1 MTIERVPYVV
11 FGTGNKNKG
20 IEATRIAAPSGVV
33 LTTLAE
39 IPNAIEVEEDGATF
53 GENARKKAIEQ
64 AKHLGEWTLAE
75 DSGICVDYLDGR
87 PGAFRRRG
95 TPGRQAQQREAP
107 ARTRGRSSRKTRGA
121 LRVSYGSFGSAR
133 RDRLR
138 VRRILPRSNSLR
150 GERFKRIR
158 LRSSFRSSGI
168 SSDVRGF
175 VSGAQE
181 RDQSPCAGDAPS
193 CPDALRP
200 RGARRSPL
208 ARTSSRLTTSPFTQH
223 RETHDI

>member
-87 PGAFRRRG
+87 PGVF
-95 TPGRQAQQREAP
+95 
-107 ARTRGRSSRKTRGA
+107 
-121 LRVSYGSFGSAR
+121 
-133 RDRLR
+133 
-138 VRRILPRSNSLR
+138 
-150 GERFKRIR
+150 
-158 LRSSFRSSGI
+158 
-168 SSDVRGF
+168 
-175 VSGAQE
+175 
-181 RDQSPCAGDAPS
+181 
-193 CPDALRP
+193 
-200 RGARRSPL
+200 
-208 ARTSSRLTTSPFTQH
+208 
-223 RETHDI
+223 

>member
-87 PGAFRRRG
+87 PGVFSARFADAEHPNDKLNNAKLLRELEGVPLEKRG
-95 TPGRQAQQREAP
+95 AHYACHMVLSDPRGEIIFECEEYC
-107 ARTRGRSSRKTRGA
+107 RGRILFAESGSNGFGYDPLFEVVEYHQTFGDLSPALKSAISHRARATRRLVPTLCA
-121 LRVSYGSFGSAR
+121 LAAQGVLP
-133 RDRLR
+133 LR
-138 VRRILPRSNSLR
+138 
-150 GERFKRIR
+150 ERQV
-158 LRSSFRSSGI
+158 
-168 SSDVRGF
+168 D
-175 VSGAQE
+175 
-181 RDQSPCAGDAPS
+181 
-193 CPDALRP
+193 
-200 RGARRSPL
+200 
-208 ARTSSRLTTSPFTQH
+208 
-223 RETHDI
+223 